1 MPGPD
6 LPHHEKAQNLARQGR
21 IQEALEC
28 YEQALR
34 ANPDNDLILN
44 NKAIALITLSRF
56 DEALATC
63 RKAASLRPDS
73 ADIWT
78 TMGVALEKLG
88 KYPEAA
94 EALERASRLNPYDCY
109 THALLGIVYQKLNLE
124 DRAEA
129 QNRRLQDLVF
139 PNEYAGFFF
148 GTAAFLLGILL
159 GGIHGVEG
167 KPVEI
172 TVPSQLVILL
182 LFCIMCMVYWR
193 SLWRLHQINRNV
205 IVVPYPASVEGDR
218 SARGMYIVLGIMVV
232 VFAAGVILGSD
243 IWNWL

>member
-1 MPGPD
+1 MPGTD
-6 LPHHEKAQNLARQGR
+6 LPHHEKAQSLARQGK
-21 IQEALEC
+21 ISEALDC
-28 YEQALR
+28 YERALH
-34 ANPDNDLILN
+34 ASPDNEMILN
-44 NKAIALITLSRF
+44 NKAIALITLNRYE
-56 DEALATC
+56 EALATC
-63 RKAASLRPDS
+63 RKATALRTDC

-78 TMGVALEKLG
+78 TTGVVYEKLG
-88 KYPEAA
+88 RYSDAA
-94 EALERASRLNPYDCY
+94 DALEQAARLNPYDCY

-124 DRAEA
+124 ERAEEH
-129 QNRRLQDLVF
+129 NRKLQDLVF

-172 TVPSQLVILL
+172 TVTSQLVILV
-182 LFCIMCMVYWR
+182 LFCIMCLMYWR
-193 SLWRLHQINRNV
+193 SLNRLHQINRNV
-205 IVVPYPASVEGDR
+205 FVVPYPLSVQGDR

-232 VFAAGVILGSD
+232 VFAVGIILGSD